1 MNNKIMLFL
10 ITAMLSATGVA
21 SAASKDGFTCEK
33 IKDKI
38 VRASC
43 IDSRNEKNDI
53 NKGEKERNDAIQ
65 KFVKEAKYKLT
76 SDLKDPVSAQLT
88 ELLYVKDS
96 SSKSEFLCGMVN
108 AKNSYGG
115 YIGAKPF
122 YVQKFENPI
131 SGNSQNQFLTWIAGQ
146 EEVSVGMEGANI
158 KLAMAYCGV
167 KSAIPVQ

>member
-1 MNNKIMLFL
+1 MVVSIPYLSIKTFFNKFKSLMSLNF
-10 ITAMLSATGVA
+10 VY
-21 SAASKDGFTCEK
+21 K
-33 IKDKI
+33 I
-38 VRASC
+38 
-43 IDSRNEKNDI
+43 NP
-53 NKGEKERNDAIQ
+53 
-65 KFVKEAKYKLT
+65 

-131 SGNSQNQFLTWIAGQ
+131 NENSQNQFLTWIAGQ